1 VGDRDGRCVSDDVN
15 VIVLLGDIEVVIVIV
30 PLTEIV
36 CDIVPVCVGVSLDD
50 FLTEYVGDAVCQIVG
65 VDVLVMVRLRLIVD
79 DVVGV
84 RVARGDADTEG
95 DRTGDRVTILD
106 REAVRVTGCV
116 RVVRAVAVALTG
128 GARVLEGR
136 AEEDPEDD
144 ARVERVLNDEA
155 VVVRVDELVC
165 VLVGDGVFVRVGTV
179 VREIRELDVDV
190 GEIRDV

>member
-1 VGDRDGRCVSDDVN
+1 MVP
-15 VIVLLGDIEVVIVIV
+15 LGDIEVVIVPV
-30 PLTEIV
+30 PLTEFV
-36 CDIVPVCVGVSLDD
+36 RDVVPVCVGDPVDD

-84 RVARGDADTEG
+84 RVARGDAESER
-95 DRTGDRVTILD
+95 DRTGDRVPMLD

-116 RVVRAVAVALTG
+116 CVVRAVAVTLTG

-136 AEEDPEDD
+136 AEDELEDD
-144 ARVERVLNDEA
+144 ARVERVPDDEE

-165 VLVGDGVFVRVGTV
+165 VSVGVGVFVRVGTV
-179 VREIRELDVDV
+179 VREIRELLVVVGDVC
-190 GEIRDV
+190 GE